1 MKHLPLAFSSLVLLA
16 TSVGCNSGNV
26 NPIAENNSSVSSDS
40 IGITNTV
47 IETILSRRSIR
58 NYLPQPVGRD
68 TMEVIVKC
76 GINAPSGLNR
86 QPWEVRVIDDPEFI
100 RSATKLYVE
109 ENPEALADSKMRN
122 MFRNAPTIVF
132 IAAENNSQLDCGLL
146 TENMLLSAWSMGIGS
161 CCLGGPARFMKTEKA
176 SELLRRLE
184 FSEGY
189 ELVLAI
195 GFGYPAESPEARP
208 RDLSKSRFL

>member
-1 MKHLPLAFSSLVLLA
+1 MKLLSLAFTSFALLA
-16 TSVGCNSGNV
+16 TLCGCNSGNV
-26 NPIAENNSSVSSDS
+26 SQLADNNSAIPSDS
-40 IGITNTV
+40 TAITNTV
-47 IETILSRRSIR
+47 IETIMTRRSIR
-58 NYLPQPVGRD
+58 DYLPQPVGRD
-68 TMEVIVKC
+68 TMEVIVNC

-100 RSATKLYVE
+100 GNATKLYIE
-109 ENPEALADSKMRN
+109 ENPEALADSRMRN

-176 SELLRRLE
+176 AELLKRLE

-195 GFGYPAESPEARP
+195 GFGYPAESPDARP
-208 RDLSKSRFL
+208 RDASKARFL